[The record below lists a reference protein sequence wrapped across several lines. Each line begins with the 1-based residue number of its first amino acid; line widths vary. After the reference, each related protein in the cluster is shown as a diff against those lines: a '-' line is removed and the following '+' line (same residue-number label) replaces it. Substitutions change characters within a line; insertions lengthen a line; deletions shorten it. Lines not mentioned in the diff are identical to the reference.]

1 MNYEQAI
8 KNIDRSI
15 SKRQPSTFNPA
26 WIRNCVRKSYDFISE
41 NIKTESGDVDWD
53 QVVRCLSHDYQKLW
67 FKESKRRKKIQEYKN
82 KVEVEAILEKYK
94 DKLYTFLSQADKD
107 DKRTCDEISIRL
119 VRTAQKGNLLAKQK
133 AIYYI
138 KILVDHWIDTRNL
151 QNWRGY
157 NDLMEQNIDRC
168 IRRYR
173 YSGSFLVYL
182 HRTLEYSG
190 RGLRPL
196 EVFSLDE
203 YSTITERR
211 KSDNVVYDPETGEA
225 RLYSSETAS
234 IYLNSQ

>member
-8 KNIDRSI
+8 KNINRSI
-15 SKRQPSTFNPA
+15 SKRRPLTFNPA
-26 WIRNCVRKSYDFISE
+26 WIRNCVRKSYNYISE

-53 QVVRCLSHDYQKLW
+53 QVVCCLSHDYQKLW
-67 FKESKRRKKIQEYKN
+67 FKESKRKKKIHEYKDRA
-82 KVEVEAILEKYK
+82 EVDAILNKYK
-94 DKLYTFLSQADKD
+94 DRLYTFLAQADKD
-107 DKRTCDEISIRL
+107 DKRACDEISIRL
-119 VRTAQKGNLLAKQK
+119 VRTAQKGNILARRK
-133 AIYYI
+133 AIYFI
-138 KILVDHWIDTRNL
+138 KQLVDCWIENRNL

-157 NDLMEQNIDRC
+157 NDLLEKNIEGC
-168 IRRYR
+168 ICRYR

-211 KSDNVVYDPETGEA
+211 KSDNVVYDPETGET
-225 RLYSSETAS
+225 RLYSK
-234 IYLNSQ
+234 NR

>member
-1 MNYEQAI
+1 MNYERAI
-8 KNIDRSI
+8 KNINRSI

-26 WIRNCVRKSYDFISE
+26 RIRNCVRKSYDFISKNVE
-41 NIKTESGDVDWD
+41 TESGDVDWD

-67 FKESKRRKKIQEYKN
+67 LKESKRKKKIQLYKD
-82 KVEVEAILEKYK
+82 KAEVDAILNKYK
-94 DKLYTFLSQADKD
+94 DELYTFLVQADKE
-107 DKRTCDEISIRL
+107 DKKVCDEISIRL
-119 VRTAQKGNLLAKQK
+119 VRTAQKGNILARKK
-133 AIYYI
+133 AIYFI
-138 KILVDHWIDTRNL
+138 KQVVDYWIETRNL

-157 NDLMEQNIDRC
+157 NDLLEKNIDGC

-203 YSTITERR
+203 CSAITGRK
-211 KSDNVVYDPETGEA
+211 KSDNVVYDSET
-225 RLYSSETAS
+225 RLYS
-234 IYLNSQ
+234 

>member
-8 KNIDRSI
+8 KNINRSI
-15 SKRQPSTFNPA
+15 SKRHPLTFNPA

-67 FKESKRRKKIQEYKN
+67 FKELRRKKKIQEYKDRA
-82 KVEVEAILEKYK
+82 EVDAILNKYK
-94 DKLYTFLSQADKD
+94 DRLYTFLAQADKD
-107 DKRTCDEISIRL
+107 DKRACDEISIRL
-119 VRTAQKGNLLAKQK
+119 VRIAQKGNILARRKAVYFIKQ
-133 AIYYI
+133 
-138 KILVDHWIDTRNL
+138 LVDCWIDTSNL

-157 NDLMEQNIDRC
+157 DDLLEKNIDGC

-203 YSTITERR
+203 CSPITERK
-211 KSDNVVYDPETGEA
+211 KSDNLIYDPETGRP
-225 RLYSSETAS
+225 RLYSK
-234 IYLNSQ
+234 NN

>member
-1 MNYEQAI
+1 MNYERAI
-8 KNIDRSI
+8 KNINRSI

-26 WIRNCVRKSYDFISE
+26 WIRNCVRKSYDFISKNVE
-41 NIKTESGDVDWD
+41 TESGDVDWD

-67 FKESKRRKKIQEYKN
+67 LKESKRKKKIQLYKD
-82 KVEVEAILEKYK
+82 KAEVDAILNKYK
-94 DKLYTFLSQADKD
+94 DELYTFLVQADKE
-107 DKRTCDEISIRL
+107 DKKVCDEISIRL
-119 VRTAQKGNLLAKQK
+119 VRTAQKGNILARKK
-133 AIYYI
+133 AIYFI
-138 KILVDHWIDTRNL
+138 KQVVDYWIETRNL

-157 NDLMEQNIDRC
+157 NDLLEKNIDGC

-203 YSTITERR
+203 CSAITGRK
-211 KSDNVVYDPETGEA
+211 KSDNVVYDSETGET
-225 RLYSSETAS
+225 RLYS
-234 IYLNSQ
+234 